1 MRRGVAVTAASAAV
15 VGAAATAMVTRSTV
29 SRRSATTRS
38 ATTRSKSPR
47 SATTRS
53 ASALSSR
60 VGRSTRIWRLSAR
73 NSARFAVSRA
83 RGLGSP
89 AERRA
94 ELDEQFA
101 IRTAQDVAKELGEM
115 KGVLMKAGQLISFI
129 VEALPEEAQ
138 AALATLQADAAPMAP
153 TLAAGVV
160 AGDLGRPPED
170 AFLDWTDLPVAAA
183 SIGQVHRAVTPDG
196 RDVAVKVQYPGVHDA
211 IESDL
216 DAAEFMYAM
225 FSAMM
230 LKGLDVEA
238 LVDELRDRMREELDY
253 RIEARNLAEFARR
266 FDGHP
271 WVRIPQLVPEFST
284 EHLLTTEWI
293 DGVSFDEFRATADDE
308 TRQRAGEVV
317 WRFAQNSIHHHGV
330 FNGDP
335 HPGNYRFH
343 ADGSVSFLDYG
354 LVKRWSPGEWE
365 ILKPS
370 MDAIIVQ
377 RDPDLLVREMER
389 SGFLSAGHGLD
400 HEMVYAYVSS
410 PYTPYLT
417 DEFTFT
423 RDWMRETL
431 ATILDAKGPHAEVI
445 AKLNMPPSFVVLD
458 RVIWGVGAILGK
470 LEAHGPWRAM
480 LLEYTAD
487 GEPATPLGEAEAAWR
502 RDSTS

>member
-1 MRRGVAVTAASAAV
+1 MRRAAAVAVASAGVLGAG
-15 VGAAATAMVTRSTV
+15 VGAAAV
-29 SRRSATTRS
+29 SRSVGRRRSQTPRPPLAGRLGRSA
-38 ATTRSKSPR
+38 
-47 SATTRS
+47 
-53 ASALSSR
+53 
-60 VGRSTRIWRLSAR
+60 RIWRLSAR
-73 NSARFAVSRA
+73 NSARFAVSRV
-83 RGLGSP
+83 RGIGSP

-94 ELDEQFA
+94 QLDEEFA
-101 IRTAQDVAKELGEM
+101 IRTAQDVARELGEM

-129 VEALPEEAQ
+129 VEALPDEAQ

-153 TLAAGVV
+153 SLAAGVV
-160 AGDLGRPPED
+160 TGDLGRSPEQ

-216 DAAEFMYAM
+216 DAAEIMYAM

-271 WVRIPQLVPEFST
+271 WVRIPRLVPEFST
-284 EHLLTTEWI
+284 EHVLTTEWI
-293 DGVSFDEFRATADDE
+293 DGMSFDEFRASATDE
-308 TRQRAGEVV
+308 THQRAGEVV
-317 WRFAQNSIHHHGV
+317 WRFAQNAIHRHGV

-343 ADGSVSFLDYG
+343 VDGSVSFLDYG

-389 SGFLSAGHGLD
+389 SGFLRTGHGLD
-400 HEMVYAYVSS
+400 PETVYAYVSS

-423 RDWMRETL
+423 REWMRDTL

-445 AKLNMPPSFVVLD
+445 EKLNMPPSFVVLD

-470 LEAHGPWRAM
+470 LEASGPWRAM

-502 RDSTS
+502 RASSS